1 MSNFFRKLRNE
12 WRNMLDVLSNP
23 IQQFLGGIHESNR

>member
-23 IQQFLGGIHESNR
+23 NDPYSSF